1 MIPLKKFQRIKQNQ
15 KVLNSHTQSR
25 KINQEDALNSLGDSN
40 LSSSTDQLARK
51 SKPDS
56 NSQKSSS
63 NFPSIK
69 NEEEEQE
76 DEEEIPAIGSKRKN
90 KDETTNDDQKPFKI
104 PKFTPK
110 VSLVDAVLKVQ
121 ELNKS
126 SNLDL
131 ESEFEINEI
140 YKIWQLWKL
149 LI

>member
-1 MIPLKKFQRIKQNQ
+1 MDTDNKSTSPELNSQRINTSGDNDSITQEISQLSDPIKRNSTIKQNQ

-76 DEEEIPAIGSKRKN
+76 DEEEIPAIGSKRKI
-90 KDETTNDDQKPFKI
+90 KM
-104 PKFTPK
+104 
-110 VSLVDAVLKVQ
+110 
-121 ELNKS
+121 
-126 SNLDL
+126 
-131 ESEFEINEI
+131 
-140 YKIWQLWKL
+140 KL
-149 LI
+149 LMMIKTI